1 MSTLKVDS
9 IVDGGGSGA
18 PTAPNG
24 LTVGTTAIPT
34 SGALSNRNL
43 IINGAMQVAQRGTSF
58 SGLTSGYTL
67 DRWATY
73 QTTAFLNQQQDADAP
88 DGFTESLKTTVAT
101 ASTPSAGDLS
111 RVVYNVEAQDVARLG
126 YGTVDAQTTTLSF
139 WVKSTVTGDY
149 TIFVYVNDP
158 NRSIVKGYS
167 VNAANTWEYKT
178 IVIEGDTAGSGI
190 NNDNGNGISFE
201 WNLIAGSTYNTAGA
215 QDIWVTGGGT
225 RASGQTANCGT
236 SGATWQITG
245 VQLEVGDTATP
256 FEHRSYGDEL
266 ARCQRYTRL
275 LGDGLSG
282 SATSASTFNA
292 AFSLQ
297 PPLRAT
303 PALIITDTS
312 IKISDNYFSD
322 YTSSGSGVG
331 YASVT
336 NVGGRIGFTGFSG
349 LTTGRFYNAYAN
361 TNPTF
366 LLLDAEL

>member
-1 MSTLKVDS
+1 MSK
-9 IVDGGGSGA
+9 A
-18 PTAPNG
+18 RG
-24 LTVGTTAIPT
+24 LADLGNAFDD
-34 SGALSNRNL
+34 GALSNRNL

-88 DGFTESLKTTVAT
+88 DGFNGSLKTTVAT

-126 YGTVDAQTTTLSF
+126 YGTADAQTTTLSF
-139 WVKSTVTGDY
+139 WVKSSVTGNY

-167 VNAANTWEYKT
+167 INAANTWEYKT
-178 IVIEGDTAGSGI
+178 ITISGDTAGSGI

-201 WNLIAGSTYNTAGA
+201 WNLLAGSTYNTAGA
-215 QDIWVTGGGT
+215 QDTWVTGGGT
-225 RASGQTANCGT
+225 RASGQTANCGA

-266 ARCQRYTRL
+266 ARCRRYYYQPDAGTNFFPTQYQ
-275 LGDGLSG
+275 
-282 SATSASTFNA
+282 SAYRMMQIQM
-292 AFSLQ
+292 Q
-297 PPLRAT
+297 PSMRTT
-303 PALIITDTS
+303 PTLT
-312 IKISDNYFSD
+312 
-322 YTSSGSGVG
+322 YT
-331 YASVT
+331 T
-336 NVGGRIGFTGFSG
+336 VGGSSWTNYNLRSDQIGFYVTAAYNDTGNVYIED
-349 LTTGRFYNAYAN
+349 LTV
-361 TNPTF
+361 
-366 LLLDAEL
+366 DAEL